1 MKSGDIFSQEEM
13 FMLRRTFEYFV
24 AYSLH
29 RLGLL
34 LLFFS
39 FDKGKEMTSKSHRH
53 YIIKTSEYFYD
64 PPSFGL
70 FLLPLFRIFSP

>member
-13 FMLRRTFEYFV
+13 FEYFV

-39 FDKGKEMTSKSHRH
+39 FDKGKEMTSQTLNNKNV
-53 YIIKTSEYFYD
+53 
-64 PPSFGL
+64 
-70 FLLPLFRIFSP
+70 

>member
-39 FDKGKEMTSKSHRH
+39 FDKGKEMTSQTLNNKNV
-53 YIIKTSEYFYD
+53 
-64 PPSFGL
+64 
-70 FLLPLFRIFSP
+70 